1 MIRNRFVTAASE
13 GTGQERRAEDF
24 FPTQAQEDSQGG
36 QSTEENTAVAH
47 QQAQPF
53 DQQQQSGQEEQPNVA
68 MSADQQ
74 FNLNANANLLQQSSQ
89 QMLLQQHQQQQQQ
102 LQYQQQQQLQQ
113 QLQQQQHQQYSAN
126 AEQVPVAA
134 SDMHQMMTPAAVSTT
149 LQTSYTFNANT
160 NAQSSAQRYGI
171 YYTCVI
177 YISVFNSTSDASY
190 GQPQVSHQI
199 LM

>member
-1 MIRNRFVTAASE
+1 MIGNRFVTAASE
-13 GTGQERRAEDF
+13 GTGQERGAEDF
-24 FPTQAQEDSQGG
+24 FTTQAQEDSQGG
-36 QSTEENTAVAH
+36 QSTEENTAVTH

-53 DQQQQSGQEEQPNVA
+53 DQQQQPGQEEQPNVA

-74 FNLNANANLLQQSSQ
+74 FNLNANANLMQQSSQ
-89 QMLLQQHQQQQQQ
+89 QMLLQQHQLQQQQQ
-102 LQYQQQQQLQQ
+102 QYQQQQ

-134 SDMHQMMTPAAVSTT
+134 SDMHQMTPTAVSTT

-177 YISVFNSTSDASY
+177 YNSVFNSTSDANY

>member
-1 MIRNRFVTAASE
+1 MIGNRFVTAASE

-24 FPTQAQEDSQGG
+24 FTTQAQEDSQGG

-53 DQQQQSGQEEQPNVA
+53 DQQQQPGQEEQPNVA

-74 FNLNANANLLQQSSQ
+74 FNLNANANPMQQSSQ

-102 LQYQQQQQLQQ
+102 YQQQQQLQQ
-113 QLQQQQHQQYSAN
+113 QQQQHQQYSAN

-134 SDMHQMMTPAAVSTT
+134 SDMHQMMTPTAVSTI

-177 YISVFNSTSDASY
+177 YNSVFNSTSDASY